1 MSSSLKEQLTNDMK
15 TAMKAQDKERL
26 GTIRLILAA
35 LKQKEVDERIELTDA
50 DILAILNKMVKQR
63 RDSIEQFTNA
73 SRQDLADIEQKELA
87 IIQSYLPAQLSDD
100 EVAKMIDAAMAESGA
115 KVAGDMGKVMAIL
128 KPKLQGR
135 ADIGQVSKLVKDRL
149 Q

>member
-1 MSSSLKEQLTNDMK
+1 MPSALKENITNDMK
-15 TAMKAQDKERL
+15 LAMKAQDKERL

-35 LKQKEVDERIELTDA
+35 LKQKEVDERVELSDS
-50 DILAILNKMVKQR
+50 DVLGILNKMVKQR
-63 RDSIEQFTNA
+63 RDSIEQFVKAN
-73 SRQDLADIEQKELA
+73 RQDLADIEQKEVT

-100 EVAKMIDAAMAESGA
+100 EVAKMVDAAMAESNA

-149 Q
+149 H